1 MGILAKSRA
10 PFGEDTHKEK
20 ISGQK
25 EKPTKYE
32 KNLVPPPGVVGGGTT
47 TTMNLK

>member
-32 KNLVPPPGVVGGGTT
+32 KKSCASSRSGRGGTT